1 MTAPPVCFL
10 KGTSIRTPSGDRAVE
25 AVEIGDL
32 VTTRSGAA
40 KPIKWIGRQRYT
52 SWLRRWPMMVCPVLI
67 KRNAFGFDVPARDLF
82 VSPGHA
88 FLIGGVLVTARL
100 LVNGKTIVSVRPGG
114 TTIEYFNIELDAH
127 DVIFAEGAP
136 AETYFDCGNRE
147 TFDNFGEYYRVYG
160 DAPVKPDWCAPHI
173 AEEGR
178 IEWPATATANGLRST
193 EHAGA
198 VLARIRGR
206 LAARA
211 LMLMG

>member
-52 SWLRRWPMMVCPVLI
+52 SWLRRWPVMVCPVLI
-67 KRNAFGFDVPARDLF
+67 KRNALGFDVPARDLF

-88 FLIGGVLVTARL
+88 FLIDGVLVTARL
-100 LVNGKTIVSVRPGG
+100 LVNGKTIVSVRPSG

-178 IEWPATATANGLRST
+178 IEWPATAFANGLRST

>member
-1 MTAPPVCFL
+1 MPVACFL

-25 AVEIGDL
+25 TLEIGHL

-52 SWLRRWPMMVCPVLI
+52 TWLRRWPVTVCPVLI
-67 KRNAFGFDVPARDLF
+67 KRGALGFETPARDLF

-88 FLIGGVLVTARL
+88 FLIEGVLVTARL
-100 LVNGKTIVSVRPGG
+100 LANGKTIVSVRPSG
-114 TTIEYFNIELDAH
+114 TTIEYFNIELEAH

-147 TFDNFGEYYRVYG
+147 MFDNFGEYYRLYG

-173 AEEGR
+173 AEEWR
-178 IEWPATATANGLRST
+178 IEWPAVATANGLSRS
-193 EHAGA
+193 EDAGI

-211 LMLMG
+211 LMLTG